1 MLSALIRGYTVK
13 YEYWQYSLME
23 IGFNRIFP
31 LVIILLVVASACIA
45 PPKPASSPN
54 SSAGN
59 TSQPGVTGSTVTTVP
74 TPLYVTIETPFVT
87 PTTIPQTLDTKIT
100 TTAIPVPDVW
110 VEIYRSKQ
118 YYSYN
123 TTAFSFDLKNP
134 PMLIHFYLQPVNVT
148 GKKIIVKHYGLDT
161 ETTEEVT
168 YDYYSPYS
176 WFEVTV
182 RNKNTGQI
190 LAQDGF
196 GNAKG
201 NQYSQNV
208 NKTLKVFNGG
218 ELLIELEGNR
228 MTATV
233 DVNVKKDKNIA

>member
-1 MLSALIRGYTVK
+1 
-13 YEYWQYSLME
+13 ME
-23 IGFNRIFP
+23 IGFNRIFL
-31 LVIILLVVASACIA
+31 LVIILLVVASACVA
-45 PPKPASSPN
+45 PPKQASSPN
-54 SSAGN
+54 TSAGN
-59 TSQPGVTGSTVTTVP
+59 TSQPGVTESTVTTVP
-74 TPLYVTIETPFVT
+74 TPVYVTIETPFAI
-87 PTTIPQTLDTKIT
+87 PTTIPPTADMRAT
-100 TTAIPVPDVW
+100 TTATPVPDVW

-118 YYSYN
+118 SYSYN
-123 TTAFSFDLKNP
+123 TIAFSFDLKNP
-134 PMLIHFYLQPVNVT
+134 PILIHFYLQPVNAT
-148 GKKIIVKHYGLDT
+148 GKKTIVKHYGLDI

-218 ELLIELEGNR
+218 DLLIELDGNR
-228 MTATV
+228 ITATV